1 MATGLPEEMMI
12 NILLCLP
19 VKSVLRFRCVCK
31 TWRDLFKSPDFTRMH
46 LNRSKENNQLNFM
59 LSDGKEMYFVHND
72 ESSLTESFDK
82 AIQVHHP
89 LKSSETS
96 VQILAFCDG
105 LFCLDK
111 GYSKT
116 SICLWNPCTGEYKE
130 IPAPPP
136 PIKFP
141 NHLLAQTTEFRQMRI
156 GEHRTSYGFGYD
168 CNIKDYKLV
177 RIVDLISHGS
187 EVQVYTLGS
196 NAWRSIA
203 HIAYNIAYQEPHGI
217 LVNTTLHWSARKSST
232 QLHSIVSF
240 HIESE
245 SFKEVPLPR
254 AENFDDKH
262 QISLCVSGRCLCI
275 LTHHHKVRTD
285 VWVMKEYGVGH
296 SWAKLVSIT
305 QQTILDSFYLMPV
318 LFIKNDVV
326 LLDQNYHSG
335 LLCMTQNMKM
345 LSLILTC
352 KC

>member
-1 MATGLPEEMMI
+1 
-12 NILLCLP
+12 
-19 VKSVLRFRCVCK
+19 
-31 TWRDLFKSPDFTRMH
+31 
-46 LNRSKENNQLNFM
+46 
-59 LSDGKEMYFVHND
+59 
-72 ESSLTESFDK
+72 
-82 AIQVHHP
+82 
-89 LKSSETS
+89 
-96 VQILAFCDG
+96 
-105 LFCLDK
+105 
-111 GYSKT
+111 
-116 SICLWNPCTGEYKE
+116 
-130 IPAPPP
+130 
-136 PIKFP
+136 
-141 NHLLAQTTEFRQMRI
+141 MRI

-326 LLDQNYHSG
+326 LLDQNYHSDAQENKQEAAF
-335 LLCMTQNMKM
+335 MRSKDMVHTERR
-345 LSLILTC
+345 
-352 KC
+352 KCFYNVGVGNRCEVQERWMVALWYSDD